1 MANKRRCTIAAI
13 TVLLKNNKEIWMH
26 GGLHEF
32 TRDADW
38 VERLTDANGIIFVWQ
53 DVNNNV
59 YHKTLVSKQIERD
72 QLKNLP
78 LEGSL

>member
-1 MANKRRCTIAAI
+1 
-13 TVLLKNNKEIWMH
+13 MH

-38 VERLTDANGIIFVWQ
+38 VERLTANGIIFVWQ

-59 YHKTLVSKQIERD
+59 YHKMLVSKQIERD

>member
-1 MANKRRCTIAAI
+1 
-13 TVLLKNNKEIWMH
+13 MH
-26 GGLHEF
+26 GWLHEF
-32 TRDADW
+32 TRDVDW
-38 VERLTDANGIIFVWQ
+38 VERLTDANGIIYLWQ

-72 QLKNLP
+72 QLENFP

>member
-1 MANKRRCTIAAI
+1 
-13 TVLLKNNKEIWMH
+13 MH

-38 VERLTDANGIIFVWQ
+38 VERLTDANGMIHVCQ

-72 QLKNLP
+72 QLENFP
-78 LEGSL
+78 LEVSL

>member
-1 MANKRRCTIAAI
+1 
-13 TVLLKNNKEIWMH
+13 MH
-26 GGLHEF
+26 GWLHEF
-32 TRDADW
+32 TRDVDW
-38 VERLTDANGIIFVWQ
+38 VERLTDANGIIYLWQ

-59 YHKTLVSKQIERD
+59 YHKTLISKRIEKD